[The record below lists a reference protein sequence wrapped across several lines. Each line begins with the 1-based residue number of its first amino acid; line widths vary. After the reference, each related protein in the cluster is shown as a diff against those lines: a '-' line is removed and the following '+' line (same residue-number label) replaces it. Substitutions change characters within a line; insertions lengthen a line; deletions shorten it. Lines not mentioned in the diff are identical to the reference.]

1 MRNENHS
8 QICLTNSF
16 DLSKI
21 IVKGGI
27 SMPDKEKEKRLRAVN
42 IAKAINSIEGVPI
55 PDETNEFFR
64 QWIDGEISDDQLTEV
79 MLSLCKR
86 ISYQRN

>member
-1 MRNENHS
+1 
-8 QICLTNSF
+8 
-16 DLSKI
+16 
-21 IVKGGI
+21 
-27 SMPDKEKEKRLRAVN
+27 MPDKEKEKRRRAVK

-86 ISYQRN
+86 ISYQRNLVQYIDPSRVF

>member
-1 MRNENHS
+1 MKFFGVFLS
-8 QICLTNSF
+8 PFSAYLSDFLTF
-16 DLSKI
+16 EQFEFH
-21 IVKGGI
+21 GFR
-27 SMPDKEKEKRLRAVN
+27 KEKEKRLRAVK

-64 QWIDGEISDDQLTEV
+64 QWIDGEISDDQLTEI

-86 ISYQRN
+86 I